1 MAGDDL
7 DDFELE
13 RTPYT
18 PADEPGTS
26 ASVSRPAAGGEASHL
41 AATADGGNR
50 LFLLT
55 LAAVALIA
63 FGVLVL
69 LFVVFRQPQK
79 PRPAETATSAAAA
92 PSPRPLAT
100 TDAAAPAAAGP
111 LPALDESDG
120 YVRQLAAALSSHPE
134 LARWLAQAALVRTLT
149 AIVANVAE
157 GETPRPHLLFLAPAQ
172 RFRATGARGRHV
184 VADAAGFAGYDRF
197 ADAVASVDAA
207 AAAAAYHTLEP
218 LFDAA
223 YRDLGHPE
231 GGFRPA
237 LDAAITALLAVPV
250 PPANAELVPHAIG
263 FRWADP
269 ALEGL
274 TAAQKQFLRI
284 GPRNVPLVQAKLRE
298 LRAAL

>member
-7 DDFELE
+7 DDFELA

-18 PADEPGTS
+18 PTDEPAGPT
-26 ASVSRPAAGGEASHL
+26 AASRPSAAAEAPTT
-41 AATADGGNR
+41 AASADGGNR

-69 LFVVFRQPQK
+69 LFVVFRQPSK
-79 PRPAETATSAAAA
+79 PSPADTTATAPAA
-92 PSPRPLAT
+92 PSPRPLAS
-100 TDAAAPAAAGP
+100 TDAASPAAGP
-111 LPALDESDG
+111 LPALDDSDG

-134 LARWLAQAALVRTLT
+134 LARWLGQAALVRTLT

-184 VADAAGFAGYDRF
+184 VADPAGFVGYDRF
-197 ADAVASVDAA
+197 ADAVASVDAP
-207 AAAAAYHTLEP
+207 AAAAAYHALEP

-231 GGFRPA
+231 GGFRHA
-237 LDAAITALLAVPV
+237 LDAAIAALLAVPV
-250 PPANAELVPHAIG
+250 PPANAELAPHAIG